1 MKKFLSLSLAAAM
14 ALGFA
19 ACSSEDVPQPKS
31 EDQQKVG
38 NGAYIEMTLA
48 FPSATTSRADEYT
61 ANGAESSEDYKDGT
75 DFENTVNKLYLFFFD
90 TDGNVK
96 EVNSNPYVEYGV
108 YKGSETGSTTEQIKG
123 TAGTYNGVPIFRTTT
138 YELPSVL
145 SLDTDY
151 HVYALVNQLPDNVA
165 NIKTEADL
173 LNSTMTFT
181 SDPAESTG
189 IKASIGIPMAARSYN
204 GTVYATLH
212 ATKANTQSSP
222 YELDY
227 EIERSY
233 GRIAFADADFTVPL
247 YKSNAE
253 AEKGD
258 AGTKIGKVRIQAYRV
273 VNKNTTL
280 YTYRH
285 VGDIADDYSIVD
297 QDKWT
302 TNTDKFETL
311 PAGLFGRMTADLPYV
326 IDPITNLKKE
336 KALDDETYF
345 LQRLSQAQSPASISD
360 ADLKTVGFTKLLGA
374 VNNVPQSVEYV
385 AENTMG
391 VNAQRKG
398 HTTGIIF
405 CVTLIPTTVDGLD
418 SDHQTWQSGDDLY
431 FFEGE
436 FYSSIESINTIKK
449 IEATSKT
456 MSEYGIRYFKKGM
469 GFYEYYI
476 RHLNNEDYTVM
487 GKMEFAIVRNNS
499 YELSVKSIAMSP
511 YSSLPKDP
519 KPGSDPEN
527 PDQPDPYDPD
537 QPGIDDPDEGAK
549 VYMQIDLV
557 VRPWIVRENNMI
569 LGH

>member
-19 ACSSEDVPQPKS
+19 ACSSEDVPQPKN

-38 NGAYIEMTLA
+38 NGAYIEMTLT
-48 FPSATTSRADEYT
+48 FPSATTSRAGTEYT
-61 ANGAESSEDYKDGT
+61 ANGAESSEKYVDGS
-75 DFENTVNKLYLFFFD
+75 DFENTVKKIYLFFFD
-90 TDGNVK
+90 ADGNVK
-96 EVNSNPYVEYGV
+96 EIEGKTYKEYGV
-108 YKGSETGSTTEQIKG
+108 YKGTETGSTTEQLNGEASIRNGAPVYK
-123 TAGTYNGVPIFRTTT
+123 TATYQ
-138 YELPSVL
+138 LPSVL

-165 NIKTEADL
+165 DIATEADL
-173 LNSTMTFT
+173 LNSTMAFT
-181 SDPAESTG
+181 GKDGEATG
-189 IKASIGIPMAARSYN
+189 IDTEIGIPMAARSYN

-212 ATKANTQSSP
+212 ATTANTQSSP

-233 GRIAFADADFTVPL
+233 GRIAFIDSKFTVPL

-253 AEKGD
+253 AEKGEGVG
-258 AGTKIGKVRIQAYRV
+258 ATVGKAHIESYYV
-273 VNKNTTL
+273 VNKNKKL

-285 VGDIADDYSIVD
+285 VGDIDANYSVVG
-297 QDKWT
+297 QANWSS
-302 TNTDKFETL
+302 L
-311 PAGLFGRMTADLPYV
+311 PEGLFGRMTDTNPYV

-336 KALDDETYF
+336 TALAEPDPEKPTYF
-345 LQRLSQAQSPASISD
+345 LQRLDQLASPSTATDYSVFKQ
-360 ADLKTVGFTKLLGA
+360 LKAA
-374 VNNVPQSVEYV
+374 VDNVPQSVEYV

-405 CVTLIPTTVDGLD
+405 CVTIEPNKVDGLSLD
-418 SDHQTWQSGDDLY
+418 ENQDWRVNNNQDLY

-436 FYSSIESINTIKK
+436 FYSSIDKINTIKK

-456 MSEYGIRYFKKGM
+456 MSEFGIRYFKKGM

-476 RHLNNEDYTVM
+476 RHLDNGDYTDM

-519 KPGSDPEN
+519 KPGSDPEH
-527 PDQPDPYDPD
+527 PDEPDPYDPD

-549 VYMQIDLV
+549 VYMQIDVV
-557 VRPWIVRENNMI
+557 VRPWIVRQNNMI

>member
-19 ACSSEDVPQPKS
+19 ACSSEDVPQPKN

-38 NGAYIEMTLA
+38 NGAYIEMTLT
-48 FPSATTSRADEYT
+48 FPSATTSRAGTEYT
-61 ANGAESSEDYKDGT
+61 ANGAESSEKYVDGS
-75 DFENTVNKLYLFFFD
+75 DFENTVKKIYLFFFD
-90 TDGNVK
+90 ADGNVK
-96 EVNSNPYVEYGV
+96 EIEGKTYKEYGV
-108 YKGSETGSTTEQIKG
+108 YKGTETGSTTEQLNGEASIRNGAPVYK
-123 TAGTYNGVPIFRTTT
+123 TATYQ
-138 YELPSVL
+138 LPSVL
-145 SLDTDY
+145 SLNTDY

-165 NIKTEADL
+165 DIATEADL
-173 LNSTMTFT
+173 LNSTMAFT
-181 SDPAESTG
+181 GKDGEATG
-189 IKASIGIPMAARSYN
+189 IDTEIGIPMAARSYN

-212 ATKANTQSSP
+212 ATTANTQSSP

-233 GRIAFADADFTVPL
+233 GRIAFIDSKFTVPL

-253 AEKGD
+253 AEKGEGVG
-258 AGTKIGKVRIQAYRV
+258 ATVGKAHIESYYV
-273 VNKNTTL
+273 VNKNKKL

-285 VGDIADDYSIVD
+285 VGDIDANYSVVG
-297 QDKWT
+297 QANWSS
-302 TNTDKFETL
+302 L
-311 PAGLFGRMTADLPYV
+311 PEGLFGRMTDTNPYV

-336 KALDDETYF
+336 TALAEPDPEKPTYF
-345 LQRLSQAQSPASISD
+345 LQRLDQLASPSTATDYSVFKQ
-360 ADLKTVGFTKLLGA
+360 LKAA
-374 VNNVPQSVEYV
+374 VDNVPQSVEYV

-405 CVTLIPTTVDGLD
+405 CVTIEPNKVDGLSLD
-418 SDHQTWQSGDDLY
+418 ENQDWRVNNNQDLY

-436 FYSSIESINTIKK
+436 FYSSIDKINTIKK

-456 MSEYGIRYFKKGM
+456 MSEFGIRYFKKGM

-476 RHLNNEDYTVM
+476 RHLDNGDYTDM

-519 KPGSDPEN
+519 KPGSDPEH
-527 PDQPDPYDPD
+527 PDEPDPYDPD

-549 VYMQIDLV
+549 VYMQIDVV
-557 VRPWIVRENNMI
+557 VRPWIVRQNNMI

>member
-19 ACSSEDVPQPKS
+19 ACSSEDVPQPKN

-38 NGAYIEMTLA
+38 NGAYIEMTLT
-48 FPSATTSRADEYT
+48 FPSATTSRAGTEYT
-61 ANGAESSEDYKDGT
+61 ANGAESSEKYVDGS
-75 DFENTVNKLYLFFFD
+75 DFENTVKKIYLFFFD
-90 TDGNVK
+90 ADGNVK
-96 EVNSNPYVEYGV
+96 EIEGKTYKEYGV
-108 YKGSETGSTTEQIKG
+108 YKGTETGSTTEQLNGEASIRNGAPVYK
-123 TAGTYNGVPIFRTTT
+123 TATYQ
-138 YELPSVL
+138 LPSVL

-165 NIKTEADL
+165 DIATEADL
-173 LNSTMTFT
+173 LNSTMAFT
-181 SDPAESTG
+181 GKDGEATG
-189 IKASIGIPMAARSYN
+189 IDTEIGIPMAARSYN

-212 ATKANTQSSP
+212 ATTANTQSSP

-233 GRIAFADADFTVPL
+233 GRIAFIDSKFTVPL

-253 AEKGD
+253 AEKGEGVG
-258 AGTKIGKVRIQAYRV
+258 ATVGKAHIESYYV
-273 VNKNTTL
+273 VNKNKKL

-285 VGDIADDYSIVD
+285 VGDIDANYSVVG
-297 QDKWT
+297 QANWSS
-302 TNTDKFETL
+302 L
-311 PAGLFGRMTADLPYV
+311 PEGLFGRMTDTNPYV

-336 KALDDETYF
+336 TALAEPDPEKPTYF
-345 LQRLSQAQSPASISD
+345 LQRLDQLASPSTATDYSVFKQ
-360 ADLKTVGFTKLLGA
+360 LKAA
-374 VNNVPQSVEYV
+374 VDNVPQSVEYV

-405 CVTLIPTTVDGLD
+405 CVTIEPNKVDGLSLD
-418 SDHQTWQSGDDLY
+418 ENQDWRVNNNQDLY

-436 FYSSIESINTIKK
+436 FYSSIDKINTIKK

-456 MSEYGIRYFKKGM
+456 MSEFGIRYFKKGM

-476 RHLNNEDYTVM
+476 RHLDNGDYTDM

-519 KPGSDPEN
+519 KPDSDPEH
-527 PDQPDPYDPD
+527 PDEPDPYDPD

-549 VYMQIDLV
+549 VYMQIDVV
-557 VRPWIVRENNMI
+557 VRPWIVRQNNMI

>member
-19 ACSSEDVPQPKS
+19 ACSSEDVPQPKN

-38 NGAYIEMTLA
+38 NGAYIEMTLT
-48 FPSATTSRADEYT
+48 FPSATTSRAGTEYT
-61 ANGAESSEDYKDGT
+61 ANGAESSEKYVDGS
-75 DFENTVNKLYLFFFD
+75 DFENTVKKIYLFFFD
-90 TDGNVK
+90 ADGNVK
-96 EVNSNPYVEYGV
+96 EIEGKTYKEYGV
-108 YKGSETGSTTEQIKG
+108 YKGTETGSTTEQLNGEASIRNGAPVYK
-123 TAGTYNGVPIFRTTT
+123 TATYQ
-138 YELPSVL
+138 LPSVL

-165 NIKTEADL
+165 DIATEADL
-173 LNSTMTFT
+173 LNSTMAFT
-181 SDPAESTG
+181 GKDGEATSIDTE
-189 IKASIGIPMAARSYN
+189 IGIPMAARSYN

-212 ATKANTQSSP
+212 ATTANTQSSP

-233 GRIAFADADFTVPL
+233 GRIAFIDSKFTVPL

-253 AEKGD
+253 AEKGEGVG
-258 AGTKIGKVRIQAYRV
+258 ATVGKAHIESYYV
-273 VNKNTTL
+273 VNKNKKL

-285 VGDIADDYSIVD
+285 VGDIAADYSVVG
-297 QDKWT
+297 QANWSS
-302 TNTDKFETL
+302 L
-311 PAGLFGRMTADLPYV
+311 PEGLFGRMTDTNPYV

-336 KALDDETYF
+336 TALAEPDPEKPTYF
-345 LQRLSQAQSPASISD
+345 LQRLDQLASPSTATDYSVFKQ
-360 ADLKTVGFTKLLGA
+360 LKAA
-374 VNNVPQSVEYV
+374 VDNVPQSVEYV

-405 CVTLIPTTVDGLD
+405 CVTIEPNKVDGLSLD
-418 SDHQTWQSGDDLY
+418 ENQDWRVNNNQDLY

-436 FYSSIESINTIKK
+436 FYSSIDKINAIKK

-456 MSEYGIRYFKKGM
+456 MSEFGIRYFKKGM

-476 RHLNNEDYTVM
+476 RHLDNGDYTDM

-519 KPGSDPEN
+519 KPGSDPSK

-549 VYMQIDLV
+549 VYMQIDVV
-557 VRPWIVRENNMI
+557 VRPWIVRENKMI

>member
-1 MKKFLSLSLAAAM
+1 M

-19 ACSSEDVPQPKS
+19 ACSSEDVPQPKN

-38 NGAYIEMTLA
+38 NGAYIEMTLT
-48 FPSATTSRADEYT
+48 FPSATTSRAGTEYT
-61 ANGAESSEDYKDGT
+61 ANGAESSEKYVDGS
-75 DFENTVNKLYLFFFD
+75 DFENTVKKIYLFFFD
-90 TDGNVK
+90 ADGNVK
-96 EVNSNPYVEYGV
+96 EIEGKTYKEYGV
-108 YKGSETGSTTEQIKG
+108 YKGTETGSTTEQLNGEASIRNGAPVYK
-123 TAGTYNGVPIFRTTT
+123 TATYQ
-138 YELPSVL
+138 LPSVL
-145 SLDTDY
+145 SLNTDY

-165 NIKTEADL
+165 DIATEADL
-173 LNSTMTFT
+173 LNSTMAFT
-181 SDPAESTG
+181 GKDGEATG
-189 IKASIGIPMAARSYN
+189 IDTEIGIPMAARSYN

-212 ATKANTQSSP
+212 ATTANTQSSP

-233 GRIAFADADFTVPL
+233 GRIAFIDSKFTVPL

-253 AEKGD
+253 AEKGEGVG
-258 AGTKIGKVRIQAYRV
+258 ATVGKAHIESYYV
-273 VNKNTTL
+273 VNKNKKL

-285 VGDIADDYSIVD
+285 VGDIDANYSVVG
-297 QDKWT
+297 QANWSS
-302 TNTDKFETL
+302 L
-311 PAGLFGRMTADLPYV
+311 PEGLFGRMTDTNPYV

-336 KALDDETYF
+336 TALAEPDPEKPTYF
-345 LQRLSQAQSPASISD
+345 LQRLDQLASPSTATDYSVFKQ
-360 ADLKTVGFTKLLGA
+360 LKAA
-374 VNNVPQSVEYV
+374 VDNVPQSVEYV

-405 CVTLIPTTVDGLD
+405 CVTIEPNKVDGLSLD
-418 SDHQTWQSGDDLY
+418 ENQDWRVNNNQDLY

-436 FYSSIESINTIKK
+436 FYSSIDKINTIKK

-456 MSEYGIRYFKKGM
+456 MSEFGIRYFKKGM

-476 RHLNNEDYTVM
+476 RHLDNGDYTDM

-519 KPGSDPEN
+519 KPGSDPEH
-527 PDQPDPYDPD
+527 PDEPDPYDPD

-549 VYMQIDLV
+549 VYMQIDVV
-557 VRPWIVRENNMI
+557 VRPWIVRQNNMI